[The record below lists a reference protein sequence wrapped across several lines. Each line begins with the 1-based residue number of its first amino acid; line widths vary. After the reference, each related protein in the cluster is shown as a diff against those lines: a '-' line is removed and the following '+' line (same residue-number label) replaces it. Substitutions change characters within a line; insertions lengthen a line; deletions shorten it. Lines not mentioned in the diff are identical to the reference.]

1 MRSILFVFLCSILAV
16 QAATDG
22 LDAVLARRKTM
33 RKLERRVV
41 AQRMEDGNI
50 LSVYDDDTI
59 STSAVRVVTMPQ
71 TTKDKVEE
79 LIADTDTLKAAK
91 ALAKTLKLKHPDKVS
106 KLTDAEI
113 VAASETVLD
122 TSAKDGATGA
132 AIGLA
137 FGAAAVAAGKKKEP
151 KKEEPKE
158 KEPKTKGKS

>member
-1 MRSILFVFLCSILAV
+1 MRSILFVFLCSMLAV

-33 RKLERRVV
+33 RKLDRRVV

-91 ALAKTLKLKHPDKVS
+91 ALAKTLKLKHPDKVA

-122 TSAKDGATGA
+122 TTAKDGGAGA
-132 AIGLA
+132 AVGVALGLA
-137 FGAAAVAAGKKKEP
+137 IAAAANKKEP
-151 KKEEPKE
+151 KKEDPKE
-158 KEPKTKGKS
+158 KEPKTKGKA